1 MGNVTIVSQ
10 PVSIWDGYKKGY
22 SLGMNKKKER
32 PLEKKGRPLD
42 KNRDAPWGR
51 LYISFIVST
60 T

>member
-1 MGNVTIVSQ
+1 MRQSSHNPSLLRT
-10 PVSIWDGYKKGY
+10 SIKRDI
-22 SLGMNKKKER
+22 LGDEKKER

-51 LYISFIVST
+51 LYVSFIVST